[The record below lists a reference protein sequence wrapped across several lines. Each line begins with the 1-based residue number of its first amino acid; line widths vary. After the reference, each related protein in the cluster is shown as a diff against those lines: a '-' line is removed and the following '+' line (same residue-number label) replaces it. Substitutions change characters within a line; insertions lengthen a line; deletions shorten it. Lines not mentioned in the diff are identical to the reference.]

1 MNICH
6 DLDLLRTQYIL
17 HFVEKVANFASSEL
31 SLLINGHCLCFIHS
45 RKIKAVGLIKLLI

>member
-31 SLLINGHCLCFIHS
+31 SLLINGHCLRFIHS
-45 RKIKAVGLIKLLI
+45 SKIKAVGLIKLLI